1 VKPLEKRVGELERSI
16 ASLEKKV
23 AEHNQ
28 ELSKPEVYD
37 DPERRDKLLHEAR
50 TAQRELERSFEEWTE
65 SNERLDQL
73 RGELKSME
81 G

>member
-16 ASLEKKV
+16 ARLEKTI
-23 AEHNQ
+23 AEHNE

-37 DPERRDKLLHEAR
+37 DPERRDELLHEAR

-65 SNERLDQL
+65 SNEKLEQL
-73 RGELKSME
+73 RGELQSME